1 MKNHEIAEFFYKAA
15 DILEYQQ
22 VEWKPRT
29 YRKAAEMIENLGEDI
44 EKLYERRGKDGL
56 IEIPGVGASIADHI
70 VEYLET
76 GKVEKF
82 KNLKEKLLQEL
93 RN

>member
-1 MKNHEIAEFFYKAA
+1 LKNHEIAEFFYKAA

-56 IEIPGVGASIADHI
+56 IEIPGV
-70 VEYLET
+70 
-76 GKVEKF
+76 
-82 KNLKEKLLQEL
+82 
-93 RN
+93 